1 MVPDTTMKTK
11 TTIKDVAELAGVSFK
26 TVSRVIN
33 NEGSVRKETL
43 QKVNDAITQLNYQP
57 NTAARNLAGS
67 KSYALG
73 YVYDNPNAYYVLD
86 MQNGILAECRE
97 RGYELVIHPC
107 SANNEHI
114 VEELATMVKRSQ
126 LAGLIISPPLSE
138 MPDVLSAL
146 GEMNIPFIRIISAS
160 EVSQESSPCVYIND
174 RDAAFEITE
183 HLIEQGHT
191 KIAFLRGDENHRSSH
206 ERKKGYLNALMKHG
220 LPITEDYQIDGS
232 YTFEFGVQGAK
243 QLMSLEEPPTGIFSC
258 NDEIAAGALF
268 AVRLQGLNVPGD
280 IAIAGFEDS
289 PFSRQTWPMLT
300 TAAQP
305 TNTIA
310 RKAAASLIQ
319 HLVHI
324 RSPKTSV
331 DSIPHLHFRP
341 QLVKRESTLSI
352 SGNPHVD

>member
-1 MVPDTTMKTK
+1 MLIDTIMTTK
-11 TTIKDVAELAGVSFK
+11 TTIKEVAELAGVSFK

-43 QKVNDAITQLNYQP
+43 QKVNDAINELNYQP
-57 NTAARNLAGS
+57 NNAARNLAGN
-67 KSYALG
+67 KSYSLG

-107 SANNEHI
+107 SASNKYI
-114 VEELATMVKRSQ
+114 VDELATMIKRSQ

-138 MPDVLSAL
+138 MPEVLSAL
-146 GEMNIPFIRIISAS
+146 DDMKIPFIRIISAS
-160 EVSQESSPCVYIND
+160 EVSQASSPCVYIND
-174 RDAAFEITE
+174 RDAAFDITE

-191 KIAFLRGDENHRSSH
+191 NIAFLRGDESHRSSH
-206 ERKKGYLNALMKHG
+206 ERKIGYLNALKKHN
-220 LPITEDYQIDGS
+220 LPIIEDYQIDGS

-243 QLMSLEEPPTGIFSC
+243 QLLSLAVPPTGIFSC

-268 AVRLQGLNVPGD
+268 AVRLQGLNVPD
-280 IAIAGFEDS
+280 DMAIAGFEDS

-305 TNTIA
+305 TNIIA

-319 HLVHI
+319 HLVHL
-324 RSPKTSV
+324 RSPKTSA

-341 QLVKRESTLSI
+341 KLVKRESTLST
-352 SGNPHVD
+352 SSE

>member
-1 MVPDTTMKTK
+1 MVLETVMNTK

-43 QKVNDAITQLNYQP
+43 QKVNDAINELNYQP
-57 NTAARNLAGS
+57 NNAARNLAGN
-67 KSYALG
+67 KSYSLG

-107 SANNEHI
+107 SANNKHI
-114 VEELATMVKRSQ
+114 VEELATMIKRSQ

-138 MPDVLSAL
+138 MPEVLGAL
-146 GEMNIPFIRIISAS
+146 DAMNIPFIRIISAS
-160 EVSQESSPCVYIND
+160 EVSQTSSPCVYIND
-174 RDAAFEITE
+174 RDAAFDITE

-206 ERKKGYLNALMKHG
+206 ERKIGYLNALKKHN
-220 LPITEDYQIDGS
+220 LPIVEDYQIDGS
-232 YTFEFGVQGAK
+232 YSFEFGVQGAK
-243 QLMSLEEPPTGIFSC
+243 QLLSLVEPPTGIFSC

-268 AVRLQGLNVPGD
+268 AVRLQGLNVPD
-280 IAIAGFEDS
+280 DMAIAGFEDS

-305 TNTIA
+305 TNIIA

-319 HLVHI
+319 HLVHL
-324 RSPKTSV
+324 RSPKATA

-341 QLVKRESTLSI
+341 KLVKRESTQSV
-352 SGNPHVD
+352 SSD

>member
-1 MVPDTTMKTK
+1 MKTK

-26 TVSRVIN
+26 TVSRVTN

-43 QKVNDAITQLNYQP
+43 QKVNDAIRQLNYQP
-57 NTAARNLAGS
+57 NNAARNLAAS

-86 MQNGILAECRE
+86 MQNGILAECRA

-107 SANNEHI
+107 SASNEHI
-114 VEELATMVKRSQ
+114 VEELATMIKRSQ

-138 MPDVLSAL
+138 MPEVLEAL
-146 GEMNIPFIRIISAS
+146 DEQGVPYIRIISAS
-160 EVSQESSPCVYIND
+160 EVSEASSPCVYIND
-174 RDAAFEITE
+174 RDAAFDITE

-191 KIAFLRGDENHRSSH
+191 KIAFLRGDESHRSSH
-206 ERKKGYLNALMKHG
+206 ERKIGYLNALKKHNI
-220 LPITEDYQIDGS
+220 PINPDYQIDGFYS
-232 YTFEFGVQGAK
+232 FEFGVEGAK
-243 QLMSLEEPPTGIFSC
+243 QLLSLAEPPTGIFSC
-258 NDEIAAGALF
+258 NDEIAACALF
-268 AVRLQGLNVPGD
+268 AVRLKGLNVPQD
-280 IAIAGFEDS
+280 MAIAGFEDS

-319 HLVHI
+319 HLAHL
-324 RSPKTSV
+324 RSPKTNT
-331 DSIPHLHFRP
+331 DSISHLHYRP
-341 QLVKRESTLSI
+341 QLVKRESSVLVQEDT
-352 SGNPHVD
+352 DKT

>member
-1 MVPDTTMKTK
+1 MVSDTTMKTK

-26 TVSRVIN
+26 TVSRVTN
-33 NEGSVRKETL
+33 NEGSVSEETL
-43 QKVNDAITQLNYQP
+43 QKVNKAIRQLNYQP
-57 NTAARNLAGS
+57 NNAARNLAGN

-107 SANNEHI
+107 LANNKNI
-114 VEELATMVKRSQ
+114 VDELVTMVKRSQ

-138 MPDVLSAL
+138 MPDVLNAL
-146 GEMNIPFIRIISAS
+146 DNMNIPFIRIISAS
-160 EVSQESSPCVYIND
+160 EVSQESSPCVYVND
-174 RDAAFEITE
+174 RDAAFDVTE
-183 HLIEQGHT
+183 HLIEQCHT

-206 ERKKGYLNALMKHG
+206 ERKIGYLNALKKHDI
-220 LPITEDYQIDGS
+220 PIIDDYQIDGS
-232 YTFEFGVQGAK
+232 YSFEFGVQGAK
-243 QLMSLEEPPTGIFSC
+243 QLLSLEEPPTAIFSC
-258 NDEIAAGALF
+258 NDEIAAGTLF
-268 AVRLQGLNVPGD
+268 AVRLQGLNVPD
-280 IAIAGFEDS
+280 DMAIAGFEDS

-319 HLVHI
+319 HLVHL
-324 RSPKTSV
+324 RFPKTNA

-341 QLVKRESTLSI
+341 QLVKRESTLSL
-352 SGNPHVD
+352 SGKWHIN

>member
-1 MVPDTTMKTK
+1 VLDTTMNTK

-26 TVSRVIN
+26 TVSRVTN

-43 QKVNDAITQLNYQP
+43 KKVNDAIKQLNYQP
-57 NTAARNLAGS
+57 NNAARNLAGN

-107 SANNEHI
+107 SANNKDI
-114 VEELATMVKRSQ
+114 VAELATMIKRSQ

-138 MPDVLSAL
+138 MPDVLDAL
-146 GEMNIPFIRIISAS
+146 DDMNIPFIRIISAS

-174 RDAAFEITE
+174 RDAAFDITE
-183 HLIEQGHT
+183 HLIAQGHT
-191 KIAFLRGDENHRSSH
+191 RIAFLRGDENHRSSH
-206 ERKKGYLNALMKHG
+206 ERKIGYLNALKKHG
-220 LPITEDYQIDGS
+220 LLITDDYQIDGS

-243 QLMSLEEPPTGIFSC
+243 KLMSLAEPPTGIFSC

-268 AVRLQGLNVPGD
+268 AVRLEGLNVPED

-319 HLVHI
+319 HLVHL
-324 RSPKTSV
+324 RSPKTRA

-341 QLVKRESTLSI
+341 QLVERESTLAVSAKQDV
-352 SGNPHVD
+352 N

>member
-1 MVPDTTMKTK
+1 VLEIKMKTK
-11 TTIKDVAELAGVSFK
+11 TTIKEVAELAGVSFK

-33 NEGSVRKETL
+33 NEGSVRSETL
-43 QKVNDAITQLNYQP
+43 QKVNNAIKELNYQP
-57 NTAARNLAGS
+57 NNAARNLAGS
-67 KSYALG
+67 KSYSLG

-107 SANNEHI
+107 SANNKHI
-114 VEELATMVKRSQ
+114 VEELATMIKRSQ

-138 MPDVLSAL
+138 MPEVLSGL
-146 GEMNIPFIRIISAS
+146 DEMNIPYIRIISSS
-160 EVSQESSPCVYIND
+160 EVSEESSPCVYIND
-174 RDAAFEITE
+174 RDAAFDITE

-191 KIAFLRGDENHRSSH
+191 KIAFLRGDDNHRSSH
-206 ERKKGYLNALMKHG
+206 ERKIGYLNALKKHN
-220 LPITEDYQIDGS
+220 LPIIDDYQIDGS
-232 YTFEFGVQGAK
+232 YSFEFGVQGAK
-243 QLMSLEEPPTGIFSC
+243 QLLSLEEPPTGIFSC

-268 AVRLQGLNVPGD
+268 AVRLQGLNVPD
-280 IAIAGFEDS
+280 DMAIAGFEDS

-305 TNTIA
+305 TNIIA

-319 HLVHI
+319 YLVHL
-324 RSPKTSV
+324 RSPKAGA

-341 QLVKRESTLSI
+341 QLVKRESTQSV
-352 SGNPHVD
+352 SSD

>member
-1 MVPDTTMKTK
+1 MVLDTTMKTK

-43 QKVNDAITQLNYQP
+43 QKVNDAINELHYQP

-67 KSYALG
+67 KSYSLG

-107 SANNEHI
+107 SANNKNI

-138 MPDVLSAL
+138 MPNVLSAL
-146 GEMNIPFIRIISAS
+146 DEMNIPFIRIISSS
-160 EVSQESSPCVYIND
+160 EVGQGASPCVYIND
-174 RDAAFEITE
+174 RDAAFDITE

-191 KIAFLRGDENHRSSH
+191 KIAFLRGDESHRSSH
-206 ERKKGYLNALMKHG
+206 ERKIGYLNALKAHDI
-220 LPITEDYQIDGS
+220 PIIEDYQIDGS
-232 YTFEFGVQGAK
+232 YSFEFGVQGAK
-243 QLMSLEEPPTGIFSC
+243 KLLSLAEPPTGIFSC

-268 AVRLQGLNVPGD
+268 AVRLQGLNVPD
-280 IAIAGFEDS
+280 DMAIAGFEDS

-300 TAAQP
+300 SAAQP
-305 TNTIA
+305 TNIIA

-319 HLVHI
+319 HLVHL

-341 QLVKRESTLSI
+341 QLVKRESTLTVTSEQSI
-352 SGNPHVD
+352 E

>member
-1 MVPDTTMKTK
+1 MVPVKTMKTK
-11 TTIKDVAELAGVSFK
+11 NTIKDVAELAGVSIK
-26 TVSRVIN
+26 TVSRVTN

-43 QKVNDAITQLNYQP
+43 QRVNDAIHQLNYQP

-67 KSYALG
+67 KSYSLG

-107 SANNEHI
+107 SANNKNI
-114 VEELATMVKRSQ
+114 VDELATMVKRSQ

-138 MPDVLSAL
+138 MPDVLSTL
-146 GEMNIPFIRIISAS
+146 DEMNIPFIRIISAS

-191 KIAFLRGDENHRSSH
+191 KIAFLRGDESHRSSH
-206 ERKKGYLNALMKHG
+206 ERKIGYLNALKKHNI
-220 LPITEDYQIDGS
+220 PIVEDYQIDGAYS
-232 YTFEFGVQGAK
+232 FEFGVQGAK
-243 QLMSLEEPPTGIFSC
+243 QLLSLTVPPTGIFSC

-268 AVRLQGLNVPGD
+268 AVRLQGLNVPD
-280 IAIAGFEDS
+280 DMAIAGFEDS
-289 PFSRQTWPMLT
+289 PFSRQTWPKLT

-319 HLVHI
+319 HLVHL
-324 RSPKTSV
+324 RSPKGNA

-341 QLVKRESTLSI
+341 QLVIRESTLSAVG
-352 SGNPHVD
+352 SPHVN

>member
-1 MVPDTTMKTK
+1 MALDIKMKTK

-26 TVSRVIN
+26 TVSRVTN

-43 QKVNDAITQLNYQP
+43 QKVNEAIRQLNYQP
-57 NTAARNLAGS
+57 NNAARNLAAS
-67 KSYALG
+67 KAYSLG

-114 VEELATMVKRSQ
+114 VDELARMIKRSQ

-138 MPDVLSAL
+138 MPDVLEAL
-146 GEMNIPFIRIISAS
+146 DDMSIPYIRIISAS
-160 EVSQESSPCVYIND
+160 EVSEESSPCVYIND
-174 RDAAFEITE
+174 RDAAFDITE

-206 ERKKGYLNALMKHG
+206 ERKIGYLNALIKHNI
-220 LPITEDYQIDGS
+220 PVNAEYQIDGS
-232 YTFEFGVQGAK
+232 YSFEFGVEGAK
-243 QLMSLEEPPTGIFSC
+243 RLLSLANPPTGIFSC

-268 AVRLQGLNVPGD
+268 AVRLKGLNVPQD
-280 IAIAGFEDS
+280 MAIAGFEDS

-310 RKAAASLIQ
+310 RKAASSLIQ
-319 HLVHI
+319 HLEHL
-324 RSPKTSV
+324 RSPKSHT
-331 DSIPHLHFRP
+331 DSIPHVHYRP
-341 QLVKRESTLSI
+341 QLVKRESSLLAPSE
-352 SGNPHVD
+352 SGQK

>member
-1 MVPDTTMKTK
+1 MVLGTKMNTK
-11 TTIKDVAELAGVSFK
+11 TTIKEVAELAGVSFK

-43 QKVNDAITQLNYQP
+43 QKVNDAIHELNYQP
-57 NTAARNLAGS
+57 NNAARNLAGS

-107 SANNEHI
+107 SANNKHI
-114 VEELATMVKRSQ
+114 VEELATMIKRSQ

-138 MPDVLSAL
+138 MPEVLSGL
-146 GEMNIPFIRIISAS
+146 DEMNIPYIRIISAS
-160 EVSQESSPCVYIND
+160 EVSQDSSPCVYIND
-174 RDAAFEITE
+174 RDAAFDITE

-206 ERKKGYLNALMKHG
+206 ERKIGYLNALEKHN
-220 LPITEDYQIDGS
+220 LSIVEDYQIDGS
-232 YTFEFGVQGAK
+232 YSFEFGVQGAK
-243 QLMSLEEPPTGIFSC
+243 QLLSLEEPPTAIFSC

-268 AVRLQGLNVPGD
+268 AVRLQGLNVPD
-280 IAIAGFEDS
+280 DMAIAGFENS
-289 PFSRQTWPMLT
+289 PFSRQTWPQLT

-305 TNTIA
+305 TNVIA

-319 HLVHI
+319 HLVYL
-324 RSPKTSV
+324 RSPKAGA

-341 QLVKRESTLSI
+341 ELVTRESTQSEP
-352 SGNPHVD
+352 SN

>member
-1 MVPDTTMKTK
+1 MVLDTTMNTK

-26 TVSRVIN
+26 TVSRVTN

-43 QKVNDAITQLNYQP
+43 KKVNDAIKQLNYQP
-57 NTAARNLAGS
+57 NNAARNLAGN

-107 SANNEHI
+107 SANNKDI
-114 VEELATMVKRSQ
+114 VAELATMIKRSQ

-138 MPDVLSAL
+138 MPDVLDAL
-146 GEMNIPFIRIISAS
+146 DDMNIPFIRIISAS

-174 RDAAFEITE
+174 RDAAFDITE
-183 HLIEQGHT
+183 HLIAQGHT
-191 KIAFLRGDENHRSSH
+191 RIAFLRGDENHRSSH
-206 ERKKGYLNALMKHG
+206 ERKIGYLNALKKHG
-220 LPITEDYQIDGS
+220 LLITDDYQIDGS

-243 QLMSLEEPPTGIFSC
+243 KLMSLAEPPTGIFSC

-268 AVRLQGLNVPGD
+268 AVRLEGLNVPED

-319 HLVHI
+319 HLVHL
-324 RSPKTSV
+324 RSPKTRA

-341 QLVKRESTLSI
+341 QLVERESTLAVSAKQDV
-352 SGNPHVD
+352 N

>member
-1 MVPDTTMKTK
+1 MVLDTTMKTK

-26 TVSRVIN
+26 TVSRVTN

-43 QKVNDAITQLNYQP
+43 QKVNDAILQLNYQP
-57 NTAARNLAGS
+57 NNAARNLAGS
-67 KSYALG
+67 KSYSLG

-97 RGYELVIHPC
+97 RGYELVIYPC
-107 SANNEHI
+107 SANNKNI
-114 VEELATMVKRSQ
+114 LDELATMIKRSQ

-146 GEMNIPFIRIISAS
+146 DDMNIPFIRIISAS

-174 RDAAFEITE
+174 RDAAFDITE

-206 ERKKGYLNALMKHG
+206 ERKLGYLNALKKYNI
-220 LPITEDYQIDGS
+220 PIIEDYQIDGS
-232 YTFEFGVQGAK
+232 YSFEFGVQGAK
-243 QLMSLEEPPTGIFSC
+243 QLLSLTETPTGIFSC

-268 AVRLQGLNVPGD
+268 AVRLQGLNVPD
-280 IAIAGFEDS
+280 DMAIAGFEDS

-310 RKAAASLIQ
+310 RKAAAFLIQ
-319 HLVHI
+319 HLVHL
-324 RSPKTSV
+324 RSPKTSL

-341 QLVKRESTLSI
+341 QLVKRESTLST
-352 SGNPHVD
+352 SGK

>member
-1 MVPDTTMKTK
+1 MVRDTTMKTK

-43 QKVNDAITQLNYQP
+43 QKVNDAINELNYQP
-57 NTAARNLAGS
+57 NNAARNLAGR
-67 KSYALG
+67 KSYSLG

-107 SANNEHI
+107 SASNKNI
-114 VEELATMVKRSQ
+114 VDELATMVKRSQ

-138 MPDVLSAL
+138 MPEVLSAL
-146 GEMNIPFIRIISAS
+146 DDMKIPFIRIISAS

-174 RDAAFEITE
+174 RDAAFDITE

-191 KIAFLRGDENHRSSH
+191 KIAFLRGDESHRSSH
-206 ERKKGYLNALMKHG
+206 ERKIGYLNALKKYNI
-220 LPITEDYQIDGS
+220 PITEDYQIDGS
-232 YTFEFGVQGAK
+232 YSFEFGVQGAK
-243 QLMSLEEPPTGIFSC
+243 QLLTLAEPPTGIFSC

-268 AVRLQGLNVPGD
+268 AVRLQGLTVPND
-280 IAIAGFEDS
+280 MAIAGFEDS
-289 PFSRQTWPMLT
+289 PFSRQTWPKLT

-310 RKAAASLIQ
+310 RKATASLIQ
-319 HLVHI
+319 HLMHL
-324 RSPKTSV
+324 RSPKTNA
-331 DSIPHLHFRP
+331 DSILHLHFRP
-341 QLVKRESTLSI
+341 QLVKRESTLTVS
-352 SGNPHVD
+352 D